1 MKFTELKLSDKV
13 LKGLTSN
20 GFIEAT
26 DIQEKAIPHLMKGK
40 CLIGQAKTGSGKTL
54 AFGIP
59 IIENIDENKN
69 LIQAAI
75 ISPTRELAKQISD
88 ELTMISKYTRIK
100 ILSIYGGVSFD
111 NQMEQLKR
119 GVHIIVSTPGRLL
132 DHFRHGLRTKPKII
146 VLDEADKMFDMG
158 FYEDVNQILRYM
170 KWQKGQ
176 QQFMFFGA
184 TIPDETIRLS
194 KKYAPHAITISVR
207 RKNEEQVPSS
217 INQIYYI
224 IENSN
229 DKINLLTRILDE
241 ISNNG
246 SKVKNLKILIFVKT
260 RVETRKLCDELR
272 SLGYS
277 AEYICSDLSQRQR
290 ERTLNN
296 FKNKGRFLIATDVVS
311 RGIDIEG
318 ITHVINFDM
327 PDSIETYVHRI
338 GRTGRMGKKG
348 TAISFVFYED
358 EYLMSQIE
366 KKYKVNIKKKY
377 LQKQI
382 RPFYF

>member
-1 MKFTELKLSDKV
+1 M
-13 LKGLTSN
+13 
-20 GFIEAT
+20 
-26 DIQEKAIPHLMKGK
+26 
-40 CLIGQAKTGSGKTL
+40 
-54 AFGIP
+54 
-59 IIENIDENKN
+59 
-69 LIQAAI
+69 
-75 ISPTRELAKQISD
+75 
-88 ELTMISKYTRIK
+88 
-100 ILSIYGGVSFD
+100 
-111 NQMEQLKR
+111 
-119 GVHIIVSTPGRLL
+119 
-132 DHFRHGLRTKPKII
+132 
-146 VLDEADKMFDMG
+146 
-158 FYEDVNQILRYM
+158 
-170 KWQKGQ
+170 
-176 QQFMFFGA
+176 
-184 TIPDETIRLS
+184 
-194 KKYAPHAITISVR
+194 
-207 RKNEEQVPSS
+207 
-217 INQIYYI
+217 
-224 IENSN
+224 
-229 DKINLLTRILDE
+229 TRILDE